1 MMGVALRGAAEGG
14 FAVCFLQQ
22 GSWQVPH
29 RVCKRL
35 HAWPW
40 ELRINRGLKEVY
52 MGQIEQ
58 QYPTS
63 ISHLCARWLVSASA
77 SSFLSPLTHSHACW
91 LFLAPAGL
99 HLSPQAFT

>member
-29 RVCKRL
+29 HVCKCL
-35 HAWPW
+35 HTWPW

-58 QYPTS
+58 QLLGQNQTQPSYYLKTD
-63 ISHLCARWLVSASA
+63 IYV
-77 SSFLSPLTHSHACW
+77 PLLNQEKSRKTFIKTYNS
-91 LFLAPAGL
+91 
-99 HLSPQAFT
+99 